1 MKPPTPLP
9 FDDLIDEKE
18 ERAITLEIEKLRL
31 ANLSL
36 RELSNN
42 KEITHVSSKLANAID
57 QTATYLRNK
66 KFYANP
72 RDENAVKPN
81 MGQNSNPLLTRL
93 AEGIMKRTTDKMAD
107 RYKDTI
113 QELVTI
119 MDPIEE
125 EYSPQKTTVSETEE
139 GEIR

>member
-1 MKPPTPLP
+1 M
-9 FDDLIDEKE
+9 
-18 ERAITLEIEKLRL
+18 RL

-81 MGQNSNPLLTRL
+81 LGQNSNPLLTRL
-93 AEGIMKRTTDKMAD
+93 AEGIMKRTTEKMAD

-119 MDPIEE
+119 MDPIKE
-125 EYSPQKTTVSETEE
+125 EYSPQKTTVSDTEE